1 MLLLLCKCHFISGNF
16 QRCLCTLFHS
26 SFSLVSCFW
35 KTSHGMTLPPPF
47 VTVGMVLARWCGVLG
62 YLQTWC
68 LTFRPSTWVFVSLP
82 QGASHGLRVLHVPF
96 TEKWFPPCHST
107 IKAWLEECKLL
118 SFWKVLFSP
127 QEKQKLRDTYSY
139 YRVIFYPSLSDW
151 LVCFSQDCSPLKT
164 SSGGHS
170 FPPNMSY

>member
-1 MLLLLCKCHFISGNF
+1 MLGAYHTIHDFFVLCFIHLSLLFLASEKHPMVWLCHH
-16 QRCLCTLFHS
+16 HS
-26 SFSLVSCFW
+26 
-35 KTSHGMTLPPPF
+35 
-47 VTVGMVLARWCGVLG
+47 GMVLARWCSVLG

-68 LTFRPSTWVFVSLP
+68 LTFRPNTWVFVSLP

-118 SFWKVLFSP
+118 SFWKVLLSP

-139 YRVIFYPSLSDW
+139 YRVLGHLLPQSLR
-151 LVCFSQDCSPLKT
+151 LVGLVVVL
-164 SSGGHS
+164 
-170 FPPNMSY
+170 